1 MRLYITTNDGSYE
14 VLASMRKCDQ
24 IDHNLSKVMYV
35 GRFKTKKEAKKAI
48 KDSTK
53 YINENN
59 NLSTKTLLKD
69 LKLKYKKQKTI
80 KKNTRK
86 FITNGVYKTLDTK
99 LFGAQIKVRSNSFN
113 LGRYKVLGDALKIR
127 QIAMLY
133 RDLDKEEGHNG
144 IFQKW
149 YDLNKKEI
157 VTYKTH
163 EEFPEIKQVRWE

>member
-24 IDHNLSKVMYV
+24 IDHNLSEVMYV
-35 GRFKTKKEAKKAI
+35 GRFKTKREAKKAI

-80 KKNTRK
+80 KKNT
-86 FITNGVYKTLDTK
+86 
-99 LFGAQIKVRSNSFN
+99 
-113 LGRYKVLGDALKIR
+113 
-127 QIAMLY
+127 
-133 RDLDKEEGHNG
+133 
-144 IFQKW
+144 
-149 YDLNKKEI
+149 
-157 VTYKTH
+157 
-163 EEFPEIKQVRWE
+163 